1 MSIELIIL
9 LAFLFIVA
17 LVGTLIVFKQE
28 ENKMKKYEEEGDS
41 VEDQLRRSHEY
52 ESSSLK
58 SNLPLQLIIYTVTIV
73 ISLVVFAFYLS

>member
-73 ISLVVFAFYLS
+73 ISLVVFAIYLS